1 MAQPLYGS
9 YFGQGLS
16 RPVARCV
23 DPNATQAFG
32 VFDNMPDVSNLP
44 LPSAP
49 AFGTV
54 QEPSVK
60 RARNMIAFCLGVFV
74 CFGVRCAH
82 ILTSLFIV
90 QDA

>member
-1 MAQPLYGS
+1 MAQPLDGS

-44 LPSAP
+44 LLSAP
-49 AFGTV
+49 AF
-54 QEPSVK
+54 
-60 RARNMIAFCLGVFV
+60 
-74 CFGVRCAH
+74 
-82 ILTSLFIV
+82 
-90 QDA
+90 